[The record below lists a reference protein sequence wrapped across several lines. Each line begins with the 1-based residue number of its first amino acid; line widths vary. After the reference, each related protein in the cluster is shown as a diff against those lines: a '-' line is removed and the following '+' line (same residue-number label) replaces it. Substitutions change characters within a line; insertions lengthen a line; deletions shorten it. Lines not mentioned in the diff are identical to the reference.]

1 MAKVSTK
8 VTWRFP
14 SKAFS
19 YGFAEMQIE
28 LPDDITPEQ
37 VAKMYVAAVLEY
49 QLAELNAKEDSPTP
63 EKAVEELFKTE
74 LGATKI
80 SEEPNSEGPAK
91 APWEKPAPAT
101 AEKPWESKAKVSLF

>member
-1 MAKVSTK
+1 MTTT

-28 LPDDITPEQ
+28 LPEDITPAE

-49 QLAELNAKEDSPTP
+49 QLAELNAKEDSAAP
-63 EKAVEELFKTE
+63 EKSAEELFKTE
-74 LGATKI
+74 LGATVV
-80 SEEPNSEGPAK
+80 SVEENGEEPAK
-91 APWEKPAPAT
+91 APWEKPAPAVSS
-101 AEKPWESKAKVSLF
+101 KPWENEAPKVSLF